1 MSAPETTTAR
11 GKAAEDL
18 ALEFLRR
25 RGLVLMAR
33 NYRFR
38 GGEIDLIMRDAAA
51 VVFVEVRLR
60 ANLRDAAESIT
71 AAKRRKLSATA
82 RRFLQRET
90 GGMGAEWEFR
100 FDAVLVD
107 AAKKI
112 CWLRDTFG
120 AEGGEW

>member
-1 MSAPETTTAR
+1 MSDSETTAAR

-18 ALEFLRR
+18 ALDFLRR
-25 RGLVLMAR
+25 EGLVLLAR

-51 VVFVEVRLR
+51 LVFVEVRR
-60 ANLRDAAESIT
+60 RVNLRDAAESIT
-71 AAKRRKLSATA
+71 AAKRRKLTATA
-82 RRFLQRET
+82 RRFLQKET
-90 GGMGAEWEFR
+90 GGAGAEWEFR

-112 CWLRDTFG
+112 CWLRDTFD